1 MWINRNL
8 LSGFV
13 IVFVQILAN
22 LSREMSEF
30 VA

>member
-1 MWINRNL
+1 MWINRIL
-8 LSGFV
+8 LSEFV
-13 IVFVQILAN
+13 TVLIQFLAN